1 MKGVNTKLKQPFNQ
15 DKALKSSNWPLSM
28 IL

>member
-15 DKALKSSNWPLSM
+15 DKVQKSSNWPLSM